1 MHTVRF
7 AKVRRSSS
15 FCPERS
21 TGSNRKEY
29 AGIWHLIRSG
39 EDACEGAPESSG
51 LLFVLSAH
59 FLFADDPSRTTMHS
73 IGA

>member
-7 AKVRRSSS
+7 AEVRRSSS
-15 FCPERS
+15 FCPAR
-21 TGSNRKEY
+21 SNRKEY

-59 FLFADDPSRTTMHS
+59 FLFADDPSRTTRHY